1 MTLSKQSSGS
11 KNRQGNTVISL
22 TKFAHAKSRGTR
34 RAIEKY
40 RQKKQS
46 KFNYNAGLLREYKKV
61 MKNEGYEAGK
71 GASRKR
77 QDTDVI
83 VNEDAAAGAVK
94 EKRKKAD
101 PFAKA
106 RQQAEKSK
114 LEKAQREEDLKQRLK
129 ENELKEK
136 QNKLKARKM
145 AQRTKKGQPIMKNV
159 VEDLLD
165 KIKSSVDK

>member
-1 MTLSKQSSGS
+1 MTRTNESSDSKR
-11 KNRQGNTVISL
+11 RQGNTVVSL
-22 TKFAHAKSRGTR
+22 NKFAHGKSKGTR
-34 RAIEKY
+34 RAIEKF
-40 RQKKQS
+40 RQKKKS

-77 QDTDVI
+77 QDMETH
-83 VNEDAAAGAVK
+83 VNEDATEVVK

-114 LEKAQREEDLKQRLK
+114 LEKIQREEAMKERLK
-129 ENELKEK
+129 EKALKEK

-159 VEDLLD
+159 VEDLLE
-165 KIKSSVDK
+165 KIQNKVGK